1 MKDTHRLPLFLLCG
15 SSLDRFAGVDIKG
28 AHSKKLWHRFLIMPC
43 YRVLSPIVKRYYR
56 LRYHVHPR
64 YKFHLIDT
72 GLPPGPHLNSR
83 RIMYGLFAILI
94 AHVEEREG
102 GLDAL
107 RESTD
112 YLRNEQASKA
122 PKEWIERQAND
133 QQEMLELYLWWTTE
147 RPHLVIEKKARAEEI
162 YGDEPLLSFDNEPET
177 NKKHVTLRHI
187 PSEDRKSLRE
197 LETNLNRLDDQMLT
211 RLILL
216 RKALD

>member
-28 AHSKKLWHRFLIMPC
+28 AYSKKLWHRILIMPG
-43 YRVLSPIVKRYYR
+43 YRALSPIVKRYYR
-56 LRYHVHPR
+56 LRFHVHPR

-72 GLPPGPHLNSR
+72 GLLPGPHLNSR
-83 RIMYGLFAILI
+83 RIMHGLFAILT

-102 GLDAL
+102 GPDTL

-112 YLRNEQASKA
+112 YLRNDQASNA

-147 RPHLVIEKKARAEEI
+147 RPRLVIEKKARAEEI
-162 YGDEPLLSFDNEPET
+162 YGDEPLFSFDSESGT
-177 NKKHVTLRHI
+177 NKKQVTLRHI